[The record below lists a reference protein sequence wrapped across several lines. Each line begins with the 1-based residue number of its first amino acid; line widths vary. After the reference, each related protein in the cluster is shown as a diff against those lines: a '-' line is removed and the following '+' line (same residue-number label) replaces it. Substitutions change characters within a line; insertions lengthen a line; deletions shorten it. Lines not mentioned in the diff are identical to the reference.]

1 MKFIIFSIVLGTGII
16 IGFITRGLYTPASP
30 ETEAVTSQQLISD
43 EISSPFTGIAESQI
57 TDEHETEI
65 NSLRQQITKLEQELE
80 AQQQDESAD
89 SEKSPQHTRLTET
102 QIKQALIKIGI
113 TESMADEILNRQSQH
128 EYQLLTLH
136 DQAKREGY
144 LNSSRYYKQRREL
157 MQQAPSLQNAIG
169 TDAYDRFLYQTEQN
183 NRVVVSS
190 VMQNS
195 PADQLGVQ
203 NGDIILKYATEK
215 ILSWRELRELT
226 GQGVA
231 GEYVNLNILR
241 NEQLLNILVPRGPL
255 GVKLE
260 TTRLDPETEYNY

>member
-1 MKFIIFSIVLGTGII
+1 MKFITFSILLGTGII
-16 IGFITRGLYTPASP
+16 IGFITRGLYTPASSK
-30 ETEAVTSQQLISD
+30 TEVTSSQQ
-43 EISSPFTGIAESQI
+43 FTGNEIPSPLAGMENSQSS
-57 TDEHETEI
+57 DEHEAEI
-65 NSLRQQITKLEQELE
+65 KALHQQIAILQQELE
-80 AQQQDESAD
+80 AQQQDEPEPPDKA
-89 SEKSPQHTRLTET
+89 PQHTRLTET
-102 QIKQALIKIGI
+102 QIKQALIQIGI
-113 TESMADEILNRQSQH
+113 TESMADDILNRQSQH
-128 EYQLLTLH
+128 EYQLLALH

-157 MQQAPSLQNAIG
+157 MQQAPSMQSAIG
-169 TDAYDRFLYQTEQN
+169 TDAYDRFLFQTEQN

-203 NGDIILKYATEK
+203 TGDIILRYANKK

-260 TTRLDPETEYNY
+260 TTRLDPETEYHY